1 MQAHVADAFVKQAQ
15 AMGYRSRARF
25 KLDEIQAKDKI
36 IKPGMNILDLGA
48 APGSWSEYASK
59 IVGKKNKIIGLD
71 LLPIEPIDGV
81 DFIRGDF
88 RQEAVL
94 DELYRVLAGVT
105 VDLVMSDMAPNFSG
119 NKTID
124 QPSSMYLAELA
135 LNTAQT
141 VLAKGGTFLVK
152 AFQGVGFDDY
162 RRAVAQSFASVAIRK
177 PKASRAKSKEM
188 YILARRFK

>member
-94 DELYRVLAGVT
+94 DELYRVLAGTT